1 MARETQK
8 EKIERLEREN
18 AQLEKRIAEYHKAW
32 AEAESQKDA
41 AIQDTDEYKALEKAL
56 AAEQIKVKVAMHSRE
71 LADKMN
77 RQLRNKNAELQEKYD
92 TLAAAHD
99 ALKSDFET
107 LNEQVKASKSERP
120 RNSRGAGRKA
130 ALSKEQCVKAVRMH
144 ELGLSYREIGEELGV
159 SFPVIARACQKSAAQ
174 KKCDSNIVS
183 KLK

>member
-32 AEAESQKDA
+32 AEAERQKDA

-99 ALKSDFET
+99 ALKSDFEK
-107 LNEQVKASKSERP
+107 LNKQVKASESERA

-130 ALSKEQCVKAVRMH
+130 ALSEEQCARAVRMH
-144 ELGLSYREIGEELGV
+144 ELGLSYREIGEELEV
-159 SFPVIARACQKSAAQ
+159 SFPVIARACQKATQ
-174 KKCDSNIVS
+174 KNSVPELTVS
-183 KLK
+183 KLN